1 MKCKIPKL
9 SRPLFYL
16 ITGIALVVLIFCLG
30 AYFAVSSAKKQ
41 AEEAEIFT
49 VSTLQKVINTSEL
62 STYTAVYNGI
72 AQVMNENNPEETD
85 YYVAYEAKVNAGID
99 FQEIEITSDSDT
111 NTIYVTLPEV
121 YITDVNVDVSS
132 LDFLFYNDKANTS
145 TVSAQ
150 ALKAC
155 EADVRAESE
164 QQESIFLLAKQNAEN
179 VINALASPILEQS
192 DIPYTLHFE

>member
-9 SRPLFYL
+9 SQPLFYL

-72 AQVMNENNPEETD
+72 AQVMNEDNPEETD

-121 YITDVNVDVSS
+121 HITNVDVDVSS

-150 ALKAC
+150 ALKEC

-164 QQESIFLLAKQNAEN
+164 QQESIFLLAKQNAKN
-179 VINALASPILEQS
+179 VITALASPILGQS
-192 DIPYTLHFE
+192 DIPYTLVVE